1 MLRIIPVIFEIFR
14 DPVYRVLIFSVVSIL
29 AFGTIFYSI
38 VEDWSLLDSLYF
50 CVVTLTTIG
59 YGDFAPKTTLGKLVT
74 IFYIFAGIGIIAAFI
89 GTVADRMSSEGT
101 VWQKFRGRRQRRH
114 QEGVDDGSEV
124 DV

>member
-38 VEDWSLLDSLYF
+38 VEDWSMLDSLYF

-59 YGDFAPKTTLGKLVT
+59 YGDYAPKTSLGKIVT
-74 IFYIFAGIGIIAAFI
+74 IFYIFAGIGIIAGFI
-89 GTVADRMSSEGT
+89 GTVADRMSNEGPM
-101 VWQKFRGRRQRRH
+101 WQKFRGKHPQRH
-114 QEGVDDGSEV
+114 SDDIDDGGEV